1 MERKAEKQ
9 KPEECKKEK
18 SMKNKKVKWFVIL
31 AAITA
36 AVCAVLF
43 FGFRKDK
50 GLVDET
56 AVARAESDEGDIHYF
71 DEDAV
76 ALAGEAQTTVAM
88 NEALATLAIVNAH
101 RSNAGLPELV
111 WNDSLAQA
119 AMVRAQECMQSF
131 SHTRPNGSAWWTV
144 NSVIMYGE
152 NLAMNY
158 FNANNVVAAWMA
170 SPTHMA
176 KIVGSF
182 TSVGVACYQAPNGAW
197 YWAQEFGY

>member
-1 MERKAEKQ
+1 MTII
-9 KPEECKKEK
+9 
-18 SMKNKKVKWFVIL
+18 S
-31 AAITA
+31 AAA
-36 AVCAVLF
+36 AAAACIALF
-43 FGFRKDK
+43 FGLRSRDK
-50 GLVDET
+50 GTVDET

-76 ALAGEAQTTVAM
+76 ALAGEAQTTLAM
-88 NEALATLAIVNAH
+88 NEAAATLAIVNAH
-101 RSNAGLPELV
+101 RANAGLQPLV

-119 AMVRAQECMQSF
+119 AMVRAQECTQKF
-131 SHTRPNGSAWWTV
+131 SHTRPNGTDWWTV

-176 KIVGSF
+176 NIIGPF
-182 TSVGVACYQAPNGAW
+182 TSVGVACYQAPNGGW